1 MKYYKA
7 YDKRYRAV
15 HGMGLRWT
23 SDIKTPIV
31 LDTLDKY
38 CEKNGKVLEIG
49 CGEGRDAKAV
59 FDEGYNLC
67 ATDISDE
74 AVEFCK
80 SQMPKRAERFFVLDC
95 INGKLDIKF
104 DFIYSVAVL
113 HMLTEDNDRAAFY
126 KFIKEHLKDGG
137 KALVLSMGD
146 GEREF
151 CTDPDKAYELK
162 ERECAGKTVKVA
174 STTCR
179 IVNFDTF
186 EHEIRTA
193 GFDIAEKGLT
203 SCPPEFDSLLYAV
216 IK

>member
-1 MKYYKA
+1 MQQQKTA
-7 YDKRYRAV
+7 AAGPQELAAQRAGQQAPNIQT
-15 HGMGLRWT
+15 H
-23 SDIKTPIV
+23 
-31 LDTLDKY
+31 
-38 CEKNGKVLEIG
+38 
-49 CGEGRDAKAV
+49 A
-59 FDEGYNLC
+59 
-67 ATDISDE
+67 
-74 AVEFCK
+74 
-80 SQMPKRAERFFVLDC
+80 
-95 INGKLDIKF
+95 
-104 DFIYSVAVL
+104 
-113 HMLTEDNDRAAFY
+113 
-126 KFIKEHLKDGG
+126 GG

-186 EHEIRTA
+186 EREIKAA

-203 SCPPEFDSLLYAV
+203 SCPPEFDSLMYAV